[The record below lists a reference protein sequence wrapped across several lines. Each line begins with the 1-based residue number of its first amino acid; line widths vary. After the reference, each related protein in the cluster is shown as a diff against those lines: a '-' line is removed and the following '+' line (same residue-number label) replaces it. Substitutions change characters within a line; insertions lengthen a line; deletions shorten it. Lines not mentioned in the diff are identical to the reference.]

1 MKAMVL
7 IAALAVVSAS
17 PSFAQTVEPIQH
29 KAAIVDTLIG
39 QADTVRCAVIPND
52 LTDKMLLSNSRSR
65 SHGHLGIDPLDS
77 PRADAEPGRDLT
89 RRTQPT
95 QSR

>member
-17 PSFAQTVEPIQH
+17 PSFAQIVEPVQH

-39 QADTVRCAVIPND
+39 QADTVRCAVIPSD
-52 LTDKMLLSNSRSR
+52 LTDKMLLSNCQ
-65 SHGHLGIDPLDS
+65 
-77 PRADAEPGRDLT
+77 EPVT
-89 RRTQPT
+89 RPFRCEW
-95 QSR
+95 SSGSA